1 MKTLYL
7 TLSLLLLAVC
17 CSPALYSVAPGSC
30 CFKFST
36 KRVPVKSVADIKKT
50 HHSCV
55 KKGMGGRAFSYQAP
69 LLWNQ
74 LPVLVQRQTPS
85 LPLRVDLRLS
95 FLIKL
100 IVRAGSGDPE
110 PFRLLGGPMML

>member
-17 CSPALYSVAPGSC
+17 CCNAMTPALYSVAPGSC

-55 KKGMGGRAFSYQAP
+55 KKGFIVTTVKGIQICYRETFKQA
-69 LLWNQ
+69 LDVYNK
-74 LPVLVQRQTPS
+74 
-85 LPLRVDLRLS
+85 
-95 FLIKL
+95 FHNIE
-100 IVRAGSGDPE
+100 GSGQAH
-110 PFRLLGGPMML
+110 